1 MRNREPKPM
10 GQFEQMVLTAILQ
23 LKDNAYGVTIH
34 ESVSGI
40 SPKRVNW
47 GAIYTTLDRLED
59 KGYVTSKWGLPEEER
74 GGRPKR
80 FYKVTTIGGAAL
92 TEAAHTAKV
101 VSDAFFSLGR
111 IKKWLAVDEVK

>member
-1 MRNREPKPM
+1 MRNREPKQM

-34 ESVSGI
+34 ESVSGL
-40 SPKRVNW
+40 SPKIVNW

-59 KGYVTSKWGLPEEER
+59 KGYVTSKWGVPEEER

-80 FYKVTTIGGAAL
+80 FYQVTKIGAAAL
-92 TEAAHTAKV
+92 TEAIHTSKLV
-101 VSDAFFSLGR
+101 TDTFFSLGR
-111 IKKWLAVDEVK
+111 IKKWLADEIE